1 MNFVFPRNYYVMSSY
16 TRQQEI
22 PYNEASPLLPDH
34 VNSQKF
40 NERRPDGTA
49 SAMSVFGL
57 GFTLMWIQALIRW
70 FASSTE
76 FVPAPIQGPDVIEP
90 WRLVCLRV
98 FEALSVGVLLAHI
111 WFCLLVPA
119 FPYLK
124 HFRPSDEPRRFT
136 LDGRHVV
143 GGLIALCADGF
154 LNCQQYIFMWN
165 SNSINRGVWAKFL
178 PFHNHESSSRYAES
192 LLWGPPMYVYFCAGF
207 GILGTAMATRV
218 RKRLPQLTNAGL
230 FTIVWCI
237 EFVLDFIIE
246 NLAIRITHGYGY
258 AKTYRP
264 LTLFPEKVYQFP
276 IYESIFVAS
285 LGCIFTAMRMKAIEN
300 GRSPVEAGYEHWPLR
315 LQNAIRSFAVIGFC
329 AASVLFLYH
338 LPLNW
343 LGLIGDCHAN
353 MPSYM
358 RPGPVE

>member
-1 MNFVFPRNYYVMSSY
+1 MNN
-16 TRQQEI
+16 TL
-22 PYNEASPLLPDH
+22 PYHQREYRDDADEESPLIRRE
-34 VNSQKF
+34 NGTKSGKF
-40 NERRPDGTA
+40 ESRNGMA
-49 SAMSVFGL
+49 SVMATFGL
-57 GFTLMWIQALIRW
+57 AWTIMWIQALIRW
-70 FASSTE
+70 FASPTE
-76 FVPAPIQGPDVIEP
+76 FQPAPILGPDKLET
-90 WRLVCLRV
+90 WRMVCLRI
-98 FEALSVGVLLAHI
+98 FEALSVGVLLVHF

-124 HFRPSDEPRRFT
+124 HFKPSEEPRRFT

-165 SNSINRGVWAKFL
+165 GNSINRGVWAKFI

-207 GILGTAMATRV
+207 GIIGTGMATKI
-218 RKRLPQLTNAGL
+218 RKRVPYLTDAGV

-237 EFVLDFIIE
+237 EFCLDFIIE
-246 NLAIRITHGYGY
+246 NTAIRLTHGYGY

-264 LTLFPEKVYQFP
+264 LTLFQEQVHQFP

-285 LGCIFTAMRMKAIEN
+285 LGCIFTIMRMKSIEH
-300 GRSPVEAGYEHWPLR
+300 GLSPIERGYEHWDPR
-315 LQNAIRSFAVIGFC
+315 LHNFIRTFAVIGFC
-329 AASVLFLYH
+329 AASVVFLYH

-343 LGLIGDCHAN
+343 LGVIGDCHAN

-358 RPGPVE
+358 KPGPVE